1 MDMYAASS
9 DPDLASLS
17 GTTKQLTMC
26 PEYGAPK
33 DMFHWATRQTY
44 CQQALIDKQIP
55 RDQCIEARTYCQKM
69 M

>member
-9 DPDLASLS
+9 DPELASLS
-17 GTTKQLTMC
+17 NTTKQLTMC
-26 PEYGAPK
+26 PETNAPK

-44 CQQALIDKQIP
+44 SQQMLINKQIP
-55 RDQCIEARTYCQKM
+55 RDQCIEARVYCQKM